1 MKLTKEDNIILNAL
15 EDHRD
20 LYIAR
25 NLNGNL
31 YLFLDDKPCCFSGYW
46 DYTEYGR
53 GGYQVYLKN
62 KLFAFIEKGR
72 IWSKAELME
81 LEVVE

>member
-1 MKLTKEDNIILNAL
+1 MKLTKEDNTILNAL
-15 EDHRD
+15 EDNRD

-25 NLNGNL
+25 NPNGNL
-31 YLFLDDKPCCFSGYW
+31 YLFLDEKPCYFSGYW
-46 DYTEYGR
+46 EYTEYGR

-62 KLFAFIEKGR
+62 KLFAFIEKSHM
-72 IWSKAELME
+72 WSKAELME